1 MPGKEK
7 VIPLQWGCG
16 KVPQKMLLKEKAR
29 RTIEILQWGCGKVPQ
44 KMIDI

>member
-1 MPGKEK
+1 
-7 VIPLQWGCG
+7 
-16 KVPQKMLLKEKAR
+16 MLLKEKAR